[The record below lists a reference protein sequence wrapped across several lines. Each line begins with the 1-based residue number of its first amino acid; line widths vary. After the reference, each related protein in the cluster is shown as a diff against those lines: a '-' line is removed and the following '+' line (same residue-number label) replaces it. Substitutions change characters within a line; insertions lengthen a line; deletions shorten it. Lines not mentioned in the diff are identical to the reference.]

1 MADNNGFKKTA
12 TMPGNERKCPNCGG
26 TLTYNPGARKL
37 FCSLCGKYKD
47 ITKGTN
53 GNAKVESI
61 AYNDIFNSNRAPL
74 GDKCKLLSCDNCGA
88 ELIYDSAQVSGTC
101 PFCGSTNI
109 IPAASAGSIT
119 RPCGIIPFSINE
131 KLARSFFREYLKKE
145 LFIPVIK
152 KYALENLFP
161 VYLPYFSFDS
171 DTVSDYL
178 L

>member
-26 TLTYNPGARKL
+26 TLTYNPGAMKM

-131 KLARSFFREYLKKE
+131 KRARSSFREYLKKE
-145 LFIPVIK
+145 LIIPGIK
-152 KYALENLFP
+152 
-161 VYLPYFSFDS
+161 
-171 DTVSDYL
+171 TC
-178 L
+178 